1 VPSRRFVLIVSTTLR
16 RSRRRAVCGVA
27 FGSIYSRVLLCSGL
41 FLGCAH
47 TELLE
52 GGVLH
57 KGDVSVRLG
66 PVPAG
71 WRPLSLEGAD
81 AAYRDEEH
89 EGSVM
94 FDVRCHRRD
103 DDAPLSA
110 LTGQL
115 VIGTTERETLS
126 EESAPFDGRE
136 VLHTRMRAK
145 LDGVPMQYDLFVLKK
160 DGCVYDLVYVA
171 PPARSAEGEPDFE
184 RFARGLHAEN
194 PSAGVGHAPRAPVSD
209 R

>member
-1 VPSRRFVLIVSTTLR
+1 MRRRRFVLIVSTTLR
-16 RSRRRAVCGVA
+16 RSRRRAVRGVA
-27 FGSIYSRVLLCSGL
+27 FGSRYARAFLGFGLL
-41 FLGCAH
+41 LGCAH

-66 PVPAG
+66 RVPDG
-71 WRPLSLEGAD
+71 WRPLNIEGAD
-81 AAYRDEEH
+81 AAYRDEGH

-94 FDVRCHRRD
+94 FVVRCHRRD
-103 DDAPLSA
+103 DDAPLSV

-115 VIGTTERETLS
+115 VIGTTERQVLS
-126 EESAPFDGRE
+126 EESEPFDGRE

-145 LDGVPMQYDLFVLKK
+145 LDGVPMQYDLYVLKK

-184 RFARGLHAEN
+184 RFARGLHAETA
-194 PSAGVGHAPRAPVSD
+194 SVGVGHASRAPTSD